1 MSAAQNE
8 ELSPV
13 QASESKAEATVQKE
27 SKPEFQLQISPD
39 KMTAYLRIKPS
50 YEGQAVS
57 CDDVLAFLAQN
68 QITYGICEDEIKS
81 FCEAGKFYLELIC
94 AKGEPCRD
102 ETDGYIECLFEKSR
116 ELKPKEREDGTV
128 DFRELGLVKNI
139 AKGEVLCRIIPPEP
153 GKDGI
158 NIFNQTVPCLK
169 GKLPHLPSGS
179 NTIVSEDGFSLL
191 ANTDGCVEFTK
202 TAINVNDVFIV
213 HGDVDGTSGN
223 INALGSVIVQGDVRE
238 GFFVKA
244 GKDVVVRGMVEG
256 AAIEAKGSISI
267 SKGMSGMGKGILRAG
282 GDVVGKYFENA
293 TIFSQ
298 NDIYADVL
306 MNCRAIAGNSI
317 IMKGAKAL
325 ILGGIYQAGN
335 KIFAKTI
342 GSPSHT
348 ATAVSISSQELTA
361 MLAAHKNKADSTE
374 LEDKLSKAT
383 AALETF
389 RQQFAVLKKQLS
401 EMDQQDS
408 QRNGMLIKAGIVKQS
423 RLAQEVEA
431 LKIELKDASE
441 LKNKL
446 VDYKVIGTNII
457 YSGTKMTIGPHT
469 MNLNNDYSN
478 SKFYAVLQNIVIA
491 PVLSSDIV

>member
-1 MSAAQNE
+1 MIKMSAAQNE

-202 TAINVNDVFIV
+202 TADRK
-213 HGDVDGTSGN
+213 
-223 INALGSVIVQGDVRE
+223 SVV
-238 GFFVKA
+238 
-244 GKDVVVRGMVEG
+244 
-256 AAIEAKGSISI
+256 
-267 SKGMSGMGKGILRAG
+267 
-282 GDVVGKYFENA
+282 
-293 TIFSQ
+293 
-298 NDIYADVL
+298 
-306 MNCRAIAGNSI
+306 
-317 IMKGAKAL
+317 
-325 ILGGIYQAGN
+325 
-335 KIFAKTI
+335 
-342 GSPSHT
+342 
-348 ATAVSISSQELTA
+348 
-361 MLAAHKNKADSTE
+361 
-374 LEDKLSKAT
+374 
-383 AALETF
+383 
-389 RQQFAVLKKQLS
+389 
-401 EMDQQDS
+401 
-408 QRNGMLIKAGIVKQS
+408 
-423 RLAQEVEA
+423 
-431 LKIELKDASE
+431 
-441 LKNKL
+441 
-446 VDYKVIGTNII
+446 
-457 YSGTKMTIGPHT
+457 
-469 MNLNNDYSN
+469 
-478 SKFYAVLQNIVIA
+478 
-491 PVLSSDIV
+491 